1 MRLSF
6 ITIAVLCLTS
16 SAGMASDEVE
26 LTTGGDTGPRV
37 VIDDSADSH
46 GSTTLH
52 LEDLGEQIPVVREV
66 NEVVLLTPGT
76 VRGDSAFDGRTPGQ
90 DLISIGGA
98 SVAENRY
105 TVNGL
110 NITNVRNG
118 LGSTFVPFEFVQSVT
133 VAAGGVDASYGGF
146 TGGLV
151 AMETKSG
158 SNAFHGSVSAYF
170 EPSDLQGHSPDASR
184 APFSLDHGRT
194 MEVNGSLGGPVLRDR
209 LFFFG
214 FVQYIDS
221 RTFEWTEIGPATGAV
236 EPAEGLESAS
246 ATPYWGGTLDWNIGP
261 DHRIEAMVLSDE
273 SEVETTV
280 WNVGYWNGYS
290 LASQAP
296 VTEIRGGLTGLI
308 RYQGQVSENIIL
320 SASYGQSRFERT
332 DRLEGDD
339 DPYVNRYC
347 DPAPCDNF
355 SGWRKRARDD
365 RRSFRVDAETFL
377 GKHILSA
384 GADVERNDIFDTK
397 DYSGGIYYRYF
408 DDGESPTGE
417 AVRVR
422 HYRSGGD
429 FESNADAAFGQDH
442 WAVNPSLTLSAGVR
456 WERYSLSDGLGRSW
470 AETDGQWSPRLGFV
484 WDPWADGRTKVF
496 GSFGRYTLPLLA
508 SAAVEMARAES
519 FDQADFVWDGRYDL
533 PGLTP
538 TGYTDCGFGMLAEC
552 GNQGSIGDLLSYRII
567 ADGQGRDRREAVASN
582 IDPTSQDEII
592 LGLERMVGDDWSF
605 GVRGLWRE
613 LKQVVENF
621 TIDAGLFDR
630 YGLCDPA
637 VGGCRLEYRLGNPGS
652 DFEGWYDMGD
662 DGILDPIHLTREEL
676 GYPKPQRTYFALE
689 LSFKRRFSDRW
700 MLQGSYS
707 WSHLYGNYEGPIR
720 SDTGDDRAGVT
731 TLFDNHGLTEN
742 SRGNLPQD
750 RRHNLKVFGA
760 YAFDSGWSVGGN
772 VYFLSGR
779 PVNALGLHPTD
790 LAAAAYGA
798 VSFFNQGRPAPRGC
812 CGTTDNVIGADVMVR
827 YRLSIDRVDL
837 FWRLDIFN
845 MTNRHAETEV
855 DERADQWPGNM
866 NPNYLTPTAYQRPR
880 RVRLGFGLNF

>member
-1 MRLSF
+1 
-6 ITIAVLCLTS
+6 
-16 SAGMASDEVE
+16 
-26 LTTGGDTGPRV
+26 
-37 VIDDSADSH
+37 
-46 GSTTLH
+46 
-52 LEDLGEQIPVVREV
+52 LGEQIPVVREV
-66 NEVVLLTPGT
+66 NQVVLLTPGT

-90 DLISIGGA
+90 DLVSIGGA

-118 LGSTFVPFEFVQSVT
+118 LGSTFVPFEFVQNVT

-184 APFSLDHGRT
+184 VPFSLDHGRT
-194 MEVNGSLGGPVLRDR
+194 LEVNGSLGGPVLRDR

-236 EPAEGLESAS
+236 EHAEGLESAS

-355 SGWRKRARDD
+355 SVWRSRARDD
-365 RRSFRVDAETFL
+365 RQSFRVDTETFL
-377 GKHILSA
+377 GKHNLSA
-384 GADVERNDIFDTK
+384 GADVERNDVFDTK
-397 DYSGGIYYRYF
+397 EYSGGIYYRYF

-417 AVRVR
+417 VVRVR
-422 HYRSGGD
+422 HYRSGGNFD
-429 FESNADAAFGQDH
+429 SNADAAFVQDH
-442 WAVNPSLTLSAGVR
+442 WAVSPNLSLSAGLR
-456 WERYSLSDGLGRSW
+456 WERYSLSDSLGGDFT
-470 AETDGQWSPRLGFV
+470 ETGGQWLPRLGFV
-484 WDPWADGRTKVF
+484 WDIGAAARTKIY
-496 GSFGRYTLPLLA
+496 GSFGRYTSPLPV
-508 SAAVEMARAES
+508 SAAITLAGAES
-519 FDQADFVWDGRYDL
+519 FDEAWFVWDGSLNPDFS
-533 PGLTP
+533 PAGFV
-538 TGYTDCGFGMLAEC
+538 DCGFGDLAGC
-552 GNQGSIGDLLSYRII
+552 GNQGSVGELVQYSIH
-567 ADGQGRDRREAVASN
+567 ADGLVGDPRDFVASN
-582 IDPTSQDEII
+582 LESISQNEII
-592 LGLERMVGDDWSF
+592 LGFERMVGDGWSF
-605 GVRGLWRE
+605 GVQGLWRE
-613 LKQVVENF
+613 LEQAVEDF

-637 VGGCRLEYRLGNPGS
+637 DGGCLEYRLGNPGS
-652 DFEGWYDMGD
+652 DFEGWFDVDD
-662 DGILDPIHLTREEL
+662 DGDLDPIHLTREAL
-676 GYPKPQRTYFALE
+676 GYPEARRTYFALE
-689 LSFKRRFSDRW
+689 LRFKRRFSDRW
-700 MLQGSYS
+700 MLQGSYT

-720 SDTGDDRAGVT
+720 SDTGDYRAGVT
-731 TLFDNHGLTEN
+731 TLYDFPGLMEF
-742 SRGNLPQD
+742 SSGDLPQD
-750 RRHNLKVFGA
+750 RRHNLKVFGT

-790 LAAAAYGA
+790 NFAAAYGA
-798 VSFFNQGRPAPRGC
+798 GSFFNQGQPAPRGC
-812 CGTTDNVIGADVMVR
+812 CGTADDVIGADLMLR
-827 YRLSIDRVDL
+827 YQLPIDRVDL
-837 FWRLDIFN
+837 FWRVDIFN
-845 MTNRHAETEV
+845 LTNRHGVAEVE
-855 DERADQWPGNM
+855 ERADQWDGNV
-866 NPNYLTPTAYQRPR
+866 NPDYLQPTAFQLPR
-880 RVRLGFGLNF
+880 RVRLSFGLNF